1 MLDLTEGKIK
11 NGFYL
16 IDEHE
21 YKKPEA
27 IQSMDEEMI
36 YVYIYD
42 EQKGRDVG
50 QWRKRSDFM
59 KV

>member
-1 MLDLTEGKIK
+1 MLDLTEGKVT
-11 NGFYL
+11 NAFYM
-16 IDEHE
+16 IDENE
-21 YKKPEA
+21 YPKSEG
-27 IQSMDEEMI
+27 IQSLDKDEI

-42 EQKGRDVG
+42 EEKKRDVG

>member
-1 MLDLTEGKIK
+1 MLDLTEGKIT
-11 NGFYL
+11 NGFYI
-16 IDEHE
+16 IDEQE

-27 IQSMDEEMI
+27 IQSMDDDMI

-42 EQKGRDVG
+42 EQKKRDVG